1 MDLMETLFCMWGQK
15 VKILYN
21 FEGDIKM
28 DLVSVILPTYNR
40 AEHIRAAVDSVLAQD
55 YEEMEILVIDDASTD
70 DTEAVIRS
78 IHDSRLQYVR
88 KEVNSGAAAARNRG
102 LSMAGGKYIAFQD
115 SDDLWEPGKLK
126 RQLARM
132 REDYGMVF
140 AVNERTH
147 RDGSKE
153 MVPHTG
159 LPREKLQGWI
169 YPHLL
174 AESFMSTP
182 SMLVDA
188 AVIQEVGGFDEN
200 MMNYEDYELALR
212 IAKCVRVGFVDDV
225 LVRSRILPDSI
236 DMNMSSGI
244 LSSAYLLKKYETD
257 LRAYGLYERKYQ
269 VVMEAAAVYGMS
281 EPIRRFIGRTEKE
294 RGESV

>member
-1 MDLMETLFCMWGQK
+1 
-15 VKILYN
+15 
-21 FEGDIKM
+21 M
-28 DLVSVILPTYNR
+28 DLVSVIIPTYNR
-40 AEHIRAAVDSVLAQD
+40 AEHIRAAVVSVLAQD

-70 DTEAVIRS
+70 DTETVIRS

-88 KEVNSGAAAARNRG
+88 KEVNSGAAAARNQG

-115 SDDLWEPGKLK
+115 SDDLWVPGKLK

-132 REDYGMVF
+132 QDGYGMVF
-140 AVNERTH
+140 AINERTH

-159 LPREKLQGWI
+159 LQRENLQGQI

-188 AVIQEVGGFDEN
+188 AVIREVGGFDEN
-200 MMNYEDYELALR
+200 MMNYEDYDLALR

-225 LVRSRILPDSI
+225 LVQSRILPDSI
-236 DMNMSSGI
+236 DMDMSSGI

-269 VVMEAAAVYGMS
+269 VVMEAAAVYGMA
-281 EPIRRFIGRTEKE
+281 EPIRRFIGRTEKG